1 MRVSPVLE
9 RCSGICKVS
18 NAWTNAQNEMMKE
31 KIGVKKLNSKEGFEK
46 NEHEGVFVPLD
57 STASQY
63 LKLACPTWTI
73 KASLSSDIS

>member
-1 MRVSPVLE
+1 
-9 RCSGICKVS
+9 
-18 NAWTNAQNEMMKE
+18 MMKE